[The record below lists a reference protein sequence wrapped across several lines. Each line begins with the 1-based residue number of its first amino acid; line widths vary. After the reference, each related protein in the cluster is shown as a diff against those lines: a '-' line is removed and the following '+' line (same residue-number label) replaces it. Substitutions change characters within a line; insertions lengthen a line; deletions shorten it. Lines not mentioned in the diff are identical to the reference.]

1 MRINSFVLGLIC
13 SPILLLAFW
22 LVGSWMPQTS
32 EPEQKAN
39 SDGALTLFDINY
51 VSTNPRKAVPDTSF
65 QWLAQEGTDKKT
77 VTLKQN
83 QGKSVILHFWAP
95 WCGTCL
101 MEMPSLEAFAKKYG
115 KEVAIL
121 CVANDHTGGPSS
133 RTYYQTNNIQTL
145 PLNID
150 QDEGHSGR
158 LGRAF
163 NVQGFPTTIFISA
176 KGEEMGRILGPV
188 EWEGEAGK
196 LLLNLMKALTD

>member
-1 MRINSFVLGLIC
+1 VRINGFVLGLIC
-13 SPILLLAFW
+13 SPILLLVYW
-22 LVGSWMPQTS
+22 LIGGWMAQAP
-32 EPEQKAN
+32 ELEQKAN
-39 SDGALTLFDINY
+39 AEGALTLFDINY
-51 VSTNPRKAVPDTSF
+51 VSTNPRKAVPDTPF
-65 QWLAQEGTDKKT
+65 QGLAQEGADKKT
-77 VTLKQN
+77 VDLKQYL
-83 QGKSVILHFWAP
+83 GKTIILHFWAP

-115 KEVAIL
+115 KDVVIL

-133 RTYYQTNNIQTL
+133 RAYYQTNNIQAL
-145 PLNID
+145 SLNID
-150 QDEGHSGR
+150 QHEGHAGR

-196 LLLNLMKALTD
+196 LLLNLMKSPVG